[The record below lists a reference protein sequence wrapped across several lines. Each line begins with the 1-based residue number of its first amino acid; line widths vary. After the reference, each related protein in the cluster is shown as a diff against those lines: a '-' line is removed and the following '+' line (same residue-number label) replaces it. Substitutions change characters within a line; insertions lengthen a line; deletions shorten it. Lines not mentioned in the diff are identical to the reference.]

1 MSGKKIG
8 YVRVSTVEQ
17 HTDRQLA
24 GITLDKVFEDKCSG
38 KDTNRPQL
46 TACLEYLRDGDTLY
60 IHSIDRLA
68 RSLRDLLNIVQGLL
82 ARKVSIKFIKEGM
95 EFNSDTTNPTQDLYL
110 KILGAVAEF
119 ERALIKERQADGIAL
134 ARQRNAYDKC
144 GRKPSLTPKQIEDI
158 KGRLSR
164 GETVSALAK
173 EYGVSRQTIYVNCK
187 GFKKDWYPGVLE
199 KSSEK
204 SSDFFCR
211 YRYP

>member
-95 EFNSDTTNPTQDLYL
+95 EFNSDTSNPTQDLYL

-119 ERALIKERQADGIAL
+119 ERQMIRERQREGILL

-144 GRKPSLTPKQIEDI
+144 GRKPSLTPKQIEEI
-158 KGRLSR
+158 KARLAL
-164 GETVSALAK
+164 GEPLAHLAK
-173 EYGVSRQTIYVNCK
+173 EYSVSRQTIYVNCK
-187 GFKKDWYPGVLE
+187 GYKKG
-199 KSSEK
+199 
-204 SSDFFCR
+204 
-211 YRYP
+211 

>member
-82 ARKVSIKFIKEGM
+82 ARKVNIKFIKEGM
-95 EFNSDTTNPTQDLYL
+95 EFNGDKPNPTQDLYL
-110 KILGAVAEF
+110 KILGAVAEW
-119 ERALIKERQADGIAL
+119 ERQVIRERQREGILL

-144 GRKPSLTPKQIEDI
+144 GRKPSLTPKQIEEI
-158 KGRLSR
+158 KERLAR
-164 GETVSALAK
+164 GEGVVSLAK

-187 GFKKDWYPGVLE
+187 GYKKD
-199 KSSEK
+199 
-204 SSDFFCR
+204 
-211 YRYP
+211 

>member
-95 EFNSDTTNPTQDLYL
+95 EFNSDTSNPTQDLYL
-110 KILGAVAEF
+110 KILGAVAEW
-119 ERALIKERQADGIAL
+119 ERQVIRERQREGILL

-144 GRKPSLTPKQIEDI
+144 GRKPSLTPKQIEEI
-158 KGRLSR
+158 KARLAL
-164 GETVSALAK
+164 GEPLAHLAK
-173 EYGVSRQTIYVNCK
+173 EYSVSRQTIYVNCK
-187 GFKKDWYPGVLE
+187 GYKKD
-199 KSSEK
+199 
-204 SSDFFCR
+204 
-211 YRYP
+211 

>member
-119 ERALIKERQADGIAL
+119 ERQMIRERQREGILL
-134 ARQRNAYDKC
+134 ARQRNAYENC
-144 GRKPSLTPKQIEDI
+144 GRKPSLTPKQIEEI
-158 KGRLSR
+158 KARLAL
-164 GETVSALAK
+164 GEPLAHLAK
-173 EYGVSRQTIYVNCK
+173 EYSVSRQTIYVNCK
-187 GFKKDWYPGVLE
+187 GYKKD
-199 KSSEK
+199 
-204 SSDFFCR
+204 
-211 YRYP
+211 

>member
-68 RSLRDLLNIVQGLL
+68 RSLRDLLDIVQGLL

-95 EFNSDTTNPTQDLYL
+95 EFNSDTSNPTQDLYL

-119 ERALIKERQADGIAL
+119 ERQMIRERQREGILL
-134 ARQRNAYDKC
+134 ARQRNAYENC
-144 GRKPSLTPKQIEDI
+144 GRKPSLTPKQIDEI
-158 KGRLSR
+158 KLRLAN
-164 GETVSALAK
+164 GEAIAPIAR
-173 EYGVSRQTIYVNCK
+173 EYGVSRQTIYLNCK
-187 GFKKDWYPGVLE
+187 GYKR
-199 KSSEK
+199 S
-204 SSDFFCR
+204 
-211 YRYP
+211 

>member
-24 GITLDKVFEDKCSG
+24 GITLDRVFEDKCSG

-82 ARKVSIKFIKEGM
+82 ARKVNIKFIKEGM
-95 EFNSDTTNPTQDLYL
+95 EFNGDKPNPTQDLYL
-110 KILGAVAEF
+110 KILGAVAEW
-119 ERALIKERQADGIAL
+119 ERQVIRERQREGILL

-144 GRKPSLTPKQIEDI
+144 GRKPSLTPKQIEEI
-158 KGRLSR
+158 KERLAR
-164 GETVSALAK
+164 GEGVVSLAK

-187 GFKKDWYPGVLE
+187 GYKKD
-199 KSSEK
+199 
-204 SSDFFCR
+204 
-211 YRYP
+211 

>member
-68 RSLRDLLNIVQGLL
+68 RSLRDLLDIVQGLL

-95 EFNSDTTNPTQDLYL
+95 EFNGDKPNPTQDLYL
-110 KILGAVAEF
+110 NILGAVAEF
-119 ERALIKERQADGIAL
+119 ERQMIRERQREGILL

-144 GRKPSLTPKQIEDI
+144 GRKPALTPKQIEEI
-158 KGRLSR
+158 KDRLAR
-164 GETVSALAK
+164 GEGVVSLAK

-187 GFKKDWYPGVLE
+187 GYKKD
-199 KSSEK
+199 
-204 SSDFFCR
+204 
-211 YRYP
+211 